1 MWWLPPRLQKQHI
14 GILSNL
20 ALRKQQHIPLWR
32 TQCFVDQSNSDW
44 IQIPGILLKAC
55 LRCSVSTLA
64 IRLPVLCPL
73 LTHIFIYSLIVQ
85 HLRCYSALMMKLQM
99 SGLKMLLA
107 ICDWGECEWTRFFFK
122 CLDCYTPF
130 GVTGRELELSPWM
143 NRQRIAGRDWGL
155 SSMHMGTPA
164 VFWHLPW
171 LSAHLPSYCL

>member
-1 MWWLPPRLQKQHI
+1 MSPLSEFHLQYRQEVQQYLLELCDDYHR
-14 GILSNL
+14 GYRNSTLGFFLILHSENNNIFPCDVHNVL
-20 ALRKQQHIPLWR
+20 LINQ
-32 TQCFVDQSNSDW
+32 TDW

-107 ICDWGECEWTRFFFK
+107 ICDWGECEWTRFFFQ
-122 CLDCYTPF
+122 
-130 GVTGRELELSPWM
+130 M
-143 NRQRIAGRDWGL
+143 
-155 SSMHMGTPA
+155 
-164 VFWHLPW
+164 PW
-171 LSAHLPSYCL
+171 LLHPFWGHRKGAGAEPLDESSEDCRERLGAQ